1 MRIDAVLLVLLAP
14 LPYWALGL
22 PWLLRGDLRRIP
34 LAPLVG
40 CALAGFYAELALIFG
55 LPVRATVGI
64 LVLASAAV
72 AGRSVRRTHPA
83 VARAFAEWLPIYLFS
98 VLAASISPFPVLGNW
113 EGDWFLLYEMG
124 RSVLDGVLGP
134 GMLARPPLFGAAA
147 TPLWVF
153 SDGLAA
159 YQLMAAV
166 ASASAV
172 TAMLAFIDHHW
183 PKTPRFVL
191 VPFLLSPFFLHH
203 TAAAWAKLLAGGLIL
218 SAIVEGLRN
227 QRLASAALFALSV
240 AVHEGSIIWA
250 PCILLAHA
258 DGGRG
263 WRGAL
268 RALGPMAMFGL
279 VIVGPLEAWILVH
292 YGLAAKIASNPVIT
306 DSGAMPTP
314 FWLKTAMAVL
324 TTFVGWGPISSVAR
338 WLRRPSPASMAVV
351 SKEAFWLITSWVTTL
366 AGTLLG
372 LLFPFLVAGRRW
384 FDSSTL
390 RRLLVGRA
398 ALGALGFAVLAN
410 ALLTGFYSNE
420 GTMQAALIPLAL
432 LLYGIMVG
440 PVGAARSAGR
450 ARVRTM
456 STLMAIAGSLPWIA
470 LNLTAST
477 GLWLS
482 AGFRAR
488 MQVASEG
495 DYFRVLDN
503 HLAPL
508 GMAAFP
514 QVPLLCVV
522 LLAGLA
528 LLQRRWRR
536 PAPLETESVLK

>member
-1 MRIDAVLLVLLAP
+1 MRIGPVLLVLLAP

-22 PWLLRGDLRRIP
+22 PWLVRGDPRRIP
-34 LAPLVG
+34 LAPLIG

-55 LPVRATVGI
+55 LPVRATVAV

-72 AGRSVRRTHPA
+72 AVGTARRTHPG
-83 VARAFAEWLPIYLFS
+83 VASAFAEWLPIYLVS

-113 EGDWFLLYEMG
+113 QGDWLLLYDMG
-124 RSVLDGVLGP
+124 RSVLDGVLGSD
-134 GMLARPPLFGAAA
+134 MLARPPLFGAAA
-147 TPLWVF
+147 TPLWVV

-172 TAMLAFIDHHW
+172 TATLAFIDHHW

-191 VPFLLSPFFLHH
+191 IPLLLSPFFLHN
-203 TAAAWAKLLAGGLIL
+203 TAAAWSKLLAGGLIV

-250 PCILLAHA
+250 PCVLLAHA

-268 RALGPMAMFGL
+268 QALGPMALLGL
-279 VIVGPLEAWILVH
+279 IIVGPLQAWILVH
-292 YGLAAKIASNPVIT
+292 YGLAAKVASSPVIT
-306 DSGAMPTP
+306 GSVAMPTP
-314 FWLKTAMAVL
+314 FWLKTAMSGV

-338 WLRRPSPASMAVV
+338 WLRRPHPLSMAIVI
-351 SKEAFWLITSWVTTL
+351 KESFGLIASWVTTL

-384 FDSSTL
+384 LDAVPI
-390 RRLLVGRA
+390 RQLLVRRETLA
-398 ALGALGFAVLAN
+398 ALGFAVLAN
-410 ALLTGFYSNE
+410 GLLTGYYSNE
-420 GTMQAALIPLAL
+420 GMLQTAQSPLAL
-432 LLYGIMVG
+432 ALYGLG
-440 PVGAARSAGR
+440 AGALAAEGAAGL
-450 ARVRTM
+450 ARLRTM
-456 STLMAIAGSLPWIA
+456 AWLMAVVGTLPWVG
-470 LNLTAST
+470 LNLLFSA

-482 AGFRAR
+482 AAFRAR

-495 DYFRVLDN
+495 DYFKVLDN

-514 QVPLLCVV
+514 QVPLLCVT
-522 LLAGLA
+522 LLAVWA
-528 LLQRRWRR
+528 LWRR
-536 PAPLETESVLK
+536 RPRRPTFVGEEA